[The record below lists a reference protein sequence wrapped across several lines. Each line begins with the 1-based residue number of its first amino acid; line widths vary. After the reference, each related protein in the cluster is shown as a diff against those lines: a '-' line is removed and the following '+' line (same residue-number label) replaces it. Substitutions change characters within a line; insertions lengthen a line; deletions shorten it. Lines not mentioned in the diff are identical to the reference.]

1 MTDQPPPRNAGND
14 RLLAV
19 IVLLLSIVVMGICV
33 SKPSPPPDPAT
44 ADAGRP

>member
-1 MTDQPPPRNAGND
+1 MTDQSPPHNAGND

-33 SKPSPPPDPAT
+33 SKPSPPPAT
-44 ADAGRP
+44 VDAGHP